1 MEQWK
6 KTLELGPSKL
16 LIIVC
21 ESGDSFVY
29 HQILQGTA
37 VKKRVITISRS
48 HQVTLPT
55 TGTWKEIQDR
65 PWQKLECIQINFKK
79 INHEG
84 LRDTLAGLL
93 SEPHNRNTAALFI
106 QGIIQD
112 DVSSLKK
119 LAPEN
124 YELVYNRT
132 ENNPENTKGFAAIVV
147 NRSLDFERILP
158 SDMLYDPKMIAG
170 IELSFN
176 ESSLFLYSVYHC
188 ADAANKDPSLKSNAS
203 KTVVCSSPSVAA
215 NPVVNNPEKEFE
227 CKRIHWPEG
236 DEIRHGT
243 DVHISN
249 LERFQSHD
257 GNQYIRFSMC
267 RC

>member
-29 HQILQGTA
+29 RQILQGTA
-37 VKKRVITISRS
+37 VKKRVIIISRS
-48 HQVTLPT
+48 HQVTLPAA
-55 TGTWKEIQDR
+55 GIWKEIQDR
-65 PWQKLECIQINFKK
+65 PWPSKLECIQINVKK

-84 LRDTLAGLL
+84 LRDTLGGML
-93 SEPHNRNTAALFI
+93 SEPHNRNTAVVFI

-132 ENNPENTKGFAAIVV
+132 ANNPENTKGFAAIAVH
-147 NRSLDFERILP
+147 RSLDFERILP
-158 SDMLYDPKMIAG
+158 SGMLYDPKMIAG

-188 ADAANKDPSLKSNAS
+188 ADAANKELSLESNAS
-203 KTVVCSSPSVAA
+203 KTVVCSSPPVAV
-215 NPVVNNPEKEFE
+215 NPVANHPEKEVE

-243 DVHISN
+243 DVHISW
-249 LERFQSHD
+249 ERLQSPD
-257 GNQYIRFSMC
+257 GKQSYIRFSI
-267 RC
+267 

>member
-1 MEQWK
+1 
-6 KTLELGPSKL
+6 

-29 HQILQGTA
+29 RQILQGSA
-37 VKKRVITISRS
+37 VKKRVIIISRS

-55 TGTWKEIQDR
+55 ADTWKEIQDR

-93 SEPHNRNTAALFI
+93 SEPHNRNTAVVFI

-132 ENNPENTKGFAAIVV
+132 ENNQENSKGFAAIAVH
-147 NRSLDFERILP
+147 RSLDFERILP
-158 SDMLYDPKMIAG
+158 SGMLYDPKMIAG

-188 ADAANKDPSLKSNAS
+188 ADAANKELSLESNAS
-203 KTVVCSSPSVAA
+203 KTVVCSSPSVAV
-215 NPVVNNPEKEFE
+215 NPVANHPEKEVE

-243 DVHISN
+243 DVHISW
-249 LERFQSHD
+249 ERLQSPD
-257 GNQYIRFSMC
+257 GKQSYIRFSI
-267 RC
+267 